1 MKSSKALQHLASA
14 DPSLAKVILAV
25 GECTIKVGGE
35 PFQSLVESI
44 IYQQLV
50 GKAADAI
57 YNRFINLYGGRFP
70 SPELLLSKSDADFR
84 SCGLSGRKTSYI
96 KDLAMHVIE
105 GKLVLDRLPSLTDEQ
120 VIQQLT
126 VVRGIGRWTAEMF
139 LIFCLGRPDI
149 LPVQDLGLRRAM
161 QKTYSLPELP
171 APDAMNK
178 IADRWRPYRS
188 IATWYLWKS
197 LERFETIG

>member
-44 IYQQLV
+44 IYQQLA

-84 SCGLSGRKTSYI
+84 SCGLSGRKTAYI

-105 GKLVLDRLPSLTDEQ
+105 GKLVLDKLPSLTDEQ

-149 LPVQDLGLRRAM
+149 LPVQDLGLRRAI
-161 QKTYSLPELP
+161 QKTYSLPSFRLP
-171 APDAMNK
+171 MP
-178 IADRWRPYRS
+178 
-188 IATWYLWKS
+188 
-197 LERFETIG
+197 

>member
-1 MKSSKALQHLASA
+1 MRSSEALRHLAAA
-14 DPSLAKVILAV
+14 DQRLAKVILAV

-44 IYQQLV
+44 IYQQLA

-57 YNRFINLYGGRFP
+57 YGRFLNLYGGSFP
-70 SPELLLSKSDADFR
+70 SPGQLLSKSDADFR
-84 SCGLSGRKTSYI
+84 SCGLSGRKTAYI
-96 KDLAMHVIE
+96 KDLALHIIE
-105 GKLVLDRLPSLTDEQ
+105 GRLALDKLPLLTDEQ

-126 VVRGIGRWTAEMF
+126 AVRGIGRWTAEMF

-149 LPVQDLGLRRAM
+149 LPVQDLGLRKAI
-161 QKTYSLPELP
+161 QKTYCLHELP
-171 APDAMNK
+171 SPDAMNK
-178 IADRWRPYRS
+178 ITDRWRPYRS

-197 LERFETIG
+197 LERLTT